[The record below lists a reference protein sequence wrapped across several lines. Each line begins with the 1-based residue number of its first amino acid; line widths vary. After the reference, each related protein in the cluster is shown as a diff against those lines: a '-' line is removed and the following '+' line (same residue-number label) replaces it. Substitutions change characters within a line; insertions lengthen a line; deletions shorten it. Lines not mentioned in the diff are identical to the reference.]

1 MSIPKRAIGSAVFL
15 CLALSTIHASELLYT
30 VGGNTVKVYSV
41 NSTTAAT
48 KLIGSVKLPSAHGSQ
63 IFRTVNTPF
72 LYAFGFNAANQ
83 EFIWTYKLNA
93 SGVPGAKP
101 IQTLSVKNALHQFVI
116 LPNGKFAYGF
126 FSWAAPD
133 PNNPGTTG
141 YAGDAVRF
149 TINTTTGLLTNTKK
163 AVVNFSLN
171 DTWVPKMIEMNTKGT
186 EIYTA
191 QYSVHGT
198 EDNFYLHSSV
208 NPTNGAVSSA
218 QYFWQDDLPD
228 GAGFTGIGD
237 LFMAEQ
243 WPDSSTGRNAI
254 NIYLNA
260 VEPNV
265 LIHCDEFMVA
275 ACGDS
280 DFQMVFDP
288 TGKYLL
294 FNDFTTSEVPILF
307 VSAPKT
313 QLIASGAS
321 IPGIVG
327 LITFSPTGLLLYG
340 LESGEVLVYVF
351 NPHTGLLTA
360 KSTIADSSVYF
371 LLPIK

>member
-1 MSIPKRAIGSAVFL
+1 MNLVKRAVGPVVFL

-30 VGGNTVKVYSV
+30 EGGNTVKVYSV

-48 KLIGSVKLPSAHGSQ
+48 KLIGSVKLPAASESQ
-63 IFRTVNTPF
+63 ITRTVNTPF
-72 LYAFGFNAANQ
+72 LYAFGFNSSGS

-101 IQTLSVKNALHQFVI
+101 IQTLPVKNALTKFVI
-116 LPNGKFAYGF
+116 LPNGKFAYGMY
-126 FSWAAPD
+126 SWSMTD
-133 PNNPGTTG
+133 PNTGNPG
-141 YAGDAVRF
+141 YAGDVVFF
-149 TINTTTGLLTNTKK
+149 TINTKTGLVTNTKK
-163 AVVNFSLN
+163 AVYNFSFN
-171 DTWVPKMIEMNTKGT
+171 DNWVPKMLGMNSKGT

-191 QYSVHGT
+191 LISVHGT

-208 NPTNGAVSSA
+208 NPTTGAVTSA

-228 GAGFTGIGD
+228 GAGYSGIGD

-243 WPDSSTGRNAI
+243 WPDSSTGKNAI
-254 NIYLNA
+254 NIYPNA
-260 VEPNV
+260 VEPNI
-265 LIHCDEFMVA
+265 LIHCDEFMVQ
-275 ACGDS
+275 ACGDAN
-280 DFQMVFDP
+280 DDNMVFDP

-294 FNDFTTSEVPILF
+294 FNDYTVNEVPILF

-321 IPGIVG
+321 IPGNPSN
-327 LITFSPTGLLLYG
+327 ITFSPSGVLLYA
-340 LESGEVLVYVF
+340 LNREVLVYVF

-360 KSTIADSSVYF
+360 KSTIADPNVYA